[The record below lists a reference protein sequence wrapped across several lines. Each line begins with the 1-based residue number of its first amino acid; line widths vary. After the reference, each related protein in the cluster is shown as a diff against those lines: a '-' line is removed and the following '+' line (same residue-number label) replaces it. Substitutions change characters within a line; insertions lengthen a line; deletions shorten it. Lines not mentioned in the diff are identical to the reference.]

1 MTVWSYP
8 SPVETL
14 SWTYFSSMKMDH
26 TCGMEA
32 HRQNL
37 EKNSSEWKECHYSNS
52 EKNFFENVKKNLG
65 ITLTNA
71 DVVLV

>member
-1 MTVWSYP
+1 
-8 SPVETL
+8 
-14 SWTYFSSMKMDH
+14 
-26 TCGMEA
+26 MEA